1 MELYLDEVEIVGGV
15 GHISCSESLSEAGLV
30 PPWRRRIGKR
40 SRRGLLIALSVSAYT
55 SYATN
60 IALHAGRFKVKV
72 IVEVHHGILTLVV
85 NLFTLEVKQDKVM
98 LIELMLINCHC
109 MYCIYTY
116 IN

>member
-15 GHISCSESLSEAGLV
+15 GHISCSEGLSEAGLV
-30 PPWRRRIGKR
+30 LPWRRRIGKR

-55 SYATN
+55 SYYVTN

-85 NLFTLEVKQDKVM
+85 NFFT
-98 LIELMLINCHC
+98 
-109 MYCIYTY
+109 
-116 IN
+116 